1 MLIAILLELKST
13 SRSTDTEVSLK
24 AVLSASGISHVKP
37 ATPVDRRTSLNCV
50 SVFELW
56 LLQTE
61 AAITL
66 EAFLT
71 GSNWLL
77 TRNTYRKEDRRDR
90 DVDRD
95 LIHLLEL
102 LSHLKLKFARC
113 HVISSHLH
121 TPTRSKY
128 PLRHWKISIL
138 RSASLFNTESE
149 TLRWHKHAIRR
160 IQFLFPKPVLHLKLD
175 KQFST
180 RLPTKGCWSSELSRI
195 ARIVSNGA
203 NSGEQ

>member
-1 MLIAILLELKST
+1 M
-13 SRSTDTEVSLK
+13 
-24 AVLSASGISHVKP
+24 
-37 ATPVDRRTSLNCV
+37 
-50 SVFELW
+50 
-56 LLQTE
+56 
-61 AAITL
+61 
-66 EAFLT
+66 T

-90 DVDRD
+90 NVDRD

-102 LSHLKLKFARC
+102 LSHLKLTFARW

-160 IQFLFPKPVLHLKLD
+160 IQSLFPKPVLHLKLD
-175 KQFST
+175 EQFST
-180 RLPTKGCWSSELSRI
+180 RLPTKGCLENPKSELSRI